1 MAKATLEERINKLEH
16 EVLILK
22 RGKLK
27 PKGLKVGDYF
37 DLSGLRWRILDITEK
52 GYHCL
57 AEKAGDYR
65 IFDENSNN
73 WRESS
78 LRKWLNDELLK
89 KIESEIGEDNVIAF
103 ERDLI
108 SADGQTEYGICVDRV
123 SLLTLDEYRKYR
135 NLIPNADCWW
145 WMLTPWSTP
154 CNDDDT
160 WVAVVSSSGSIDYGY
175 CNCNCGVR
183 PFCIFSSLILESEE

>member
-16 EVLILK
+16 EVQILK
-22 RGKLK
+22 MGKLK
-27 PKGLKVGDYF
+27 LKGLKVGDFF
-37 DLSGLRWRILDITEK
+37 DLAGLRWRILDITEK

-65 IFDENSNN
+65 IFGGNSNN

-89 KIESEIGEDNVIAF
+89 KIESETGEDNVIAF

-135 NLIPNADCWW
+135 NLIPNADYWW
-145 WMLTPWSTP
+145 WMITPWSTP
-154 CNDDDT
+154 CNDDT
-160 WVAVVSSSGSIDYGY
+160 WVAVVSSSGRISSGSC
-175 CNCNCGVR
+175 CNSNGVR
-183 PFCIFSSLILESEE
+183 PFCIFSSLIFESEE